1 MSFKLLALFSAT
13 VLATLNDGTNLVTPV
28 VETVTTYETV
38 TGSPVTTAVN
48 KTVTS
53 YIDLIE
59 SYLVSELEALEP
71 TYPSWVESVLDTA
84 IPSTWAERMSSDQ
97 SFSKSVA
104 DVAASGILPAWYSSL
119 PSDVK
124 YVMTSDQ
131 ALYKS
136 EISALTWPPETFVTG
151 SRSFLPSTPVLSS
164 SISSSSSST
173 ESSTSDPS
181 NETQASETSPVS
193 TGGAPVPTGNLVVSI
208 VGAAGVLGLA
218 LAL

>member
-13 VLATLNDGTNLVTPV
+13 VLATLDDGTNLVTPV
-28 VETVTTYETV
+28 VETVTTYEAV
-38 TGSPVTTAVN
+38 TGSPVTTAVT

-53 YIDLIE
+53 YIDPIE

-97 SFSKSVA
+97 SFSKSVVDA
-104 DVAASGILPAWYSSL
+104 AASGILPAWYSSL

-124 YVMTSDQ
+124 YVITSDE
-131 ALYKS
+131 AVYKS

-151 SRSFLPSTPVLSS
+151 SGSFLTSTPVSS

-173 ESSTSDPS
+173 GSSTSDLS
-181 NETQASETSPVS
+181 TETQASETSPVS